1 MGIPKRDPTHKLP
14 FTPLATDVFVRETNN
29 IVRPANDPIPDFGTP
44 HDAISKGESWPDHR
58 FCWQTE
64 VNEKGDYERWF
75 VATPESQHLYNWQF
89 TDSPDWPVVRQA
101 FVIPR
106 EEFDPAYT
114 AYTAPPASIIT
125 DIATYSVTSIEQTRI
140 GEKQLDS
147 LFVSVT
153 VTREKISGNPKIS
166 YVLDPQTNEIRQV
179 TEEKVPAG
187 TTGTV
192 VNSNGQYSEVKAIN
206 TLWALKTTQFM
217 AGLAGKTAPKT
228 QTWDDVLNYSWPDVL
243 QGFDQFAFPS
253 SSGSIDSVTLRPIWK
268 RQRYDGP
275 CEATITESWSLT
287 APTLPTLTPML
298 PREIEYRTPLV
309 SASTPPCLHGD
320 IYLYDTPGTS
330 HPSLGFYFYEQFY
343 PATNLTDWPSTYL
356 ASFTVR
362 PAAGG
367 YLARKVEVKRPSG
380 SVLPNTLTL
389 DPAVPGATVNTAT
402 IDWTLENQTV
412 GSTVDYRLDVNSN
425 SQFTG
430 TFLTG
435 FNDKDLNTA
444 TSDTI
449 TGMAAQ
455 TPYYIRVRAFI
466 TVGMTTTEVVSNTVM
481 YAPQPVVIFTLTD
494 MSGPTVVPNNGTV
507 AYGNAT
513 ANSTDVTKTIRIT
526 NTGNVAITG
535 LARALGGTDSS
546 QWVAGTLASTSLAV
560 GATRDFTLDFG
571 PTSTG
576 AKTANVTVSTT
587 NGPSQTINLTGTGIW
602 ELSVQDDTAGSPVS
616 NGGSMP
622 TSILSAGTNYPLS
635 AYHTSSVAL
644 PVTSATWSGVDA
656 AIFQVSGIGSSFVG
670 SSVPNNFYVSVLVG
684 TPSGSY
690 TADLTIIHGG
700 TNSPF
705 AFTVSANIP

>member
-192 VNSNGQYSEVKAIN
+192 VNSSGQYSEVKAIN

-455 TPYYIRVRAFI
+455 TPYYIRVRALI
-466 TVGMTTTEVVSNTVM
+466 TAGLTTTEVVSNTVM
-481 YAPQPVVIFTLTD
+481 YVPQPVAALTLTESATPIV
-494 MSGPTVVPNNGTV
+494 SGGTL
-507 AYGNAT
+507 AYGSYTEKT
-513 ANSTDVTKTIRIT
+513 AQIVKTITIT
-526 NTGNVAITG
+526 NTGNITLSGVAPTVTG
-535 LARALGGTDSS
+535 LWTAGALSGSS
-546 QWVAGTLASTSLAV
+546 TVTPGQ
-560 GATRDFTLDFG
+560 TRTFTLTFA
-571 PTSTG
+571 PNSAG
-576 AKTANVTVSTT
+576 AKTGTCTVSAT
-587 NGPSQTINLTGTGIW
+587 NAAPVIFNLTGTAVAVNPLVSMSVNGTGVSDNDTFSFPDSIAASASI
-602 ELSVQDDTAGSPVS
+602 ELSNTYWTAITGISAVANTDPPNTSFSVS
-616 NGGSMP
+616 GTVP
-622 TSILSAGTNYPLS
+622 TSLNPGEVATPFSLDYDGDAGATGDLSISYDTG
-635 AYHTSSVAL
+635 
-644 PVTSATWSGVDA
+644 G
-656 AIFQVSGIGSSFVG
+656 FVL
-670 SSVPNNFYVSVLVG
+670 NL
-684 TPSGSY
+684 
-690 TADLTIIHGG
+690 D
-700 TNSPF
+700 
-705 AFTVSANIP
+705 TV